1 MREEGVG
8 KFEGEGKGLFWGLEI
23 WIWREKQRIGQRE
36 REGEK
41 LGFGILEG
49 WGFAGVFTPYNGFPN
64 YGR

>member
-1 MREEGVG
+1 MDLERET
-8 KFEGEGKGLFWGLEI
+8 EI
-23 WIWREKQRIGQRE
+23 WTE
-36 REGEK
+36 REGEE

>member
-1 MREEGVG
+1 MDLERETENWT
-8 KFEGEGKGLFWGLEI
+8 E
-23 WIWREKQRIGQRE
+23 RE
-36 REGEK
+36 REGEQ

>member
-1 MREEGVG
+1 MKERDCFEVLRYGFGERNRDLDRE
-8 KFEGEGKGLFWGLEI
+8 
-23 WIWREKQRIGQRE
+23 RE
-36 REGEK
+36 REGEE